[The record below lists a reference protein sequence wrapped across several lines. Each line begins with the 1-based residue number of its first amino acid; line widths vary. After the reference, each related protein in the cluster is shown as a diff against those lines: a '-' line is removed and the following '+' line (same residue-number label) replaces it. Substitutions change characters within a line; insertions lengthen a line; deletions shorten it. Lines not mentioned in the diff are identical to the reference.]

1 MNAILRS
8 TVSTAKA
15 SRAKRASTK
24 PAVAGSVKSGATLD
38 RETSAAKLREA
49 QLAAARRDA
58 LRRYALK
65 LEGDSAG
72 AQRLAYFVRHPDA
85 TYVSRNAVE
94 AWIVRVCD
102 AAGVACRYAQ
112 LEELIPA

>member
-1 MNAILRS
+1 MNA
-8 TVSTAKA
+8 VSRNTKSSAKNP
-15 SRAKRASTK
+15 RAKRA
-24 PAVAGSVKSGATLD
+24 PAVAGSVKCGATLD
-38 RETSAAKLREA
+38 REVGAAKLREA

-72 AQRLAYFVRHPDA
+72 AQRQAYFVRHPDA